1 MLIKEKDYTR
11 NLWLLVITSFLAKQR
26 FNICLCCEKQ
36 IIIIIVMIISTIILL
51 VIIIIIIIVIIIII
65 TIIDPSISSVDSY
78 VSTVEYKR
86 TPHAFKVLLLLFVN
100 MYLSV
105 R

>member
-1 MLIKEKDYTR
+1 
-11 NLWLLVITSFLAKQR
+11 
-26 FNICLCCEKQ
+26 
-36 IIIIIVMIISTIILL
+36 MIITTIILL
-51 VIIIIIIIVIIIII
+51 VIIIIIIIIIIVIIII
-65 TIIDPSISSVDSY
+65 TIIDPCISSVDSY

>member
-36 IIIIIVMIISTIILL
+36 IIIIIVMIITTIILL
-51 VIIIIIIIVIIIII
+51 VIIIIIIVIIIIII
-65 TIIDPSISSVDSY
+65 TIIDPCISSVDSY

>member
-1 MLIKEKDYTR
+1 
-11 NLWLLVITSFLAKQR
+11 
-26 FNICLCCEKQ
+26 
-36 IIIIIVMIISTIILL
+36 MIITTIILL
-51 VIIIIIIIVIIIII
+51 VIIIIIIIIVIIIIIII
-65 TIIDPSISSVDSY
+65 TIIDPCISSVDSY

>member
-1 MLIKEKDYTR
+1 
-11 NLWLLVITSFLAKQR
+11 
-26 FNICLCCEKQ
+26 
-36 IIIIIVMIISTIILL
+36 MIITTIILL

-65 TIIDPSISSVDSY
+65 TIIDPCISSVDSY

>member
-1 MLIKEKDYTR
+1 
-11 NLWLLVITSFLAKQR
+11 
-26 FNICLCCEKQ
+26 
-36 IIIIIVMIISTIILL
+36 MIITTIILL
-51 VIIIIIIIVIIIII
+51 VIIIIIIVIIIII
-65 TIIDPSISSVDSY
+65 TIIDPCISSVDSY

-86 TPHAFKVLLLLFVN
+86 TPHAFKVLLLLLVN

>member
-1 MLIKEKDYTR
+1 
-11 NLWLLVITSFLAKQR
+11 
-26 FNICLCCEKQ
+26 
-36 IIIIIVMIISTIILL
+36 MIITTIILL
-51 VIIIIIIIVIIIII
+51 VIIIIIIIIVIIII
-65 TIIDPSISSVDSY
+65 TIIDPCISSVDSY